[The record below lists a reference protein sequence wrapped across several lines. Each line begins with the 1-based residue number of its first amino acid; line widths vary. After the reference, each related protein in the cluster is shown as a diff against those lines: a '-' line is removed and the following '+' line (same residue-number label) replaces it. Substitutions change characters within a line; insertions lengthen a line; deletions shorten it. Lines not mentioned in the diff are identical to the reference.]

1 MRWFNRLFAGYSVP
15 MDGKRQVCKDA
26 EVLPVLVGLLR
37 DKDVEVQ
44 ANAAGVIMNT
54 VIITT
59 GTNAHRLPQ
68 PSTQKLQTLNQ
79 DQFK

>member
-1 MRWFNRLFAGYSVP
+1 
-15 MDGKRQVCKDA
+15 MDGKRQVCEDA

-54 VIITT
+54 IIITT
-59 GTNAHRLPQ
+59 GTNAHTGFHNPQ
-68 PSTQKLQTLNQ
+68 LRNSKL
-79 DQFK
+79 

>member
-1 MRWFNRLFAGYSVP
+1 
-15 MDGKRQVCKDA
+15 MDGKRQVCEDA

-59 GTNAHRLPQ
+59 GTNAHTG
-68 PSTQKLQTLNQ
+68 STTLNSETPN
-79 DQFK
+79 FES